1 MTENTRIALIGII
14 VEDLEQYQTV
24 NHLLHDYSDY
34 IVGRLGI
41 PYREKKVSIMSVVID
56 APHNVISTLSGKLG
70 MIKGIS
76 VKTTYT
82 SDVKGE

>member
-1 MTENTRIALIGII
+1 MNEQTRIALIGII
-14 VEDLEQYQTV
+14 VEDLEASKTV
-24 NHLLHDYSDY
+24 NELLHQYSEN

-41 PYREKKVSIMSVVID
+41 PYREKGVSIMSIVID
-56 APHNVISTLSGKLG
+56 ASHQDISTLSGNG

-82 SDVKGE
+82 SDVKE

>member
-1 MTENTRIALIGII
+1 MNEQTRIALIGII
-14 VEDLEQYQTV
+14 VEDLEASATV
-24 NHLLHDYSDY
+24 NELLHQYSDS

-41 PYREKKVSIMSVVID
+41 PYREKGVSIMSIVID
-56 APHNVISTLSGKLG
+56 ASHQDISTLSGKLG

-82 SDVKGE
+82 SDIKE